1 MSRRGVYVV
10 SRIPRID
17 LHVHSGLSDGHGSHG
32 DIAERGWAVGLEVL
46 AITDHYDPFDPQT
59 GADCASRLQAILSL
73 RDSIREQN
81 QDSIRWA
88 KQEGGTRV
96 LVGIERGPVQLPDIS
111 ADLDL
116 VIGSVHYLTRPVAAT
131 PGDLYNPEYW
141 RAYQDDVL
149 RLALDPQV
157 QVLGHI
163 AGYLP
168 MGPLLL
174 PGSTFEERRAMEREI
189 GARFLSRSWYEEV
202 FRRAVQTGKAVELHC
217 ATRTPEPDVVRLG
230 LKLGVRFSIGSDA
243 HSLDRVGAVE
253 WALDLLESLGA
264 TRDSVLFPQFKA

>member
-1 MSRRGVYVV
+1 M
-10 SRIPRID
+10 SRIPRMD

-46 AITDHYDPFDPQT
+46 AITDHYDPFDPQI
-59 GADCASRLQAILSL
+59 GRESAGWLQAILNS
-73 RDSIREQN
+73 RDSIREQ
-81 QDSIRWA
+81 
-88 KQEGGTRV
+88 KPEEGPLV
-96 LVGIERGPVQLPDIS
+96 LVGIERGPIPLPGLS

-116 VIGSVHYLTRPVAAT
+116 VIGSVHYLTRPVGAT

-141 RAYQDDVL
+141 RTYQDDVL

-202 FRRAVQTGKAVELHC
+202 FRRAVRTGKAIELHC
-217 ATRTPEPDVVRLG
+217 ATETPEPDVVRLG

-253 WALDLLESLGA
+253 WALDLLEALGA
-264 TRDSVLFPQFKA
+264 TRDSVFFPQLKA